1 MPLYRPHNEL
11 SKKLP
16 GLNIAPLMLAVS
28 VLMVVT
34 SISTVTAQASAPG
47 SQVLVRIDNLTV
59 TDKDLEEALRS
70 SPFYTQFNAMS
81 EQEQGSLRGNI
92 LKRLVTARLFSLEAE
107 TSKLEND
114 PGFKKELDNF
124 KKGLLY
130 RHYMNSLR
138 NRIKLPKEKLAEFKK
153 AFAGNHD
160 ALSAAKAS
168 YINAQYKGLYKLT
181 IKSLRDKYHVVLHQD
196 RVSLDAKPET
206 VLLEGDAGK
215 GIKITLADVYDVSKK
230 DDIKT
235 KDQLLEKIYELAEL
249 LVVSKAAEDEG
260 VDVSEK
266 VAGFKKER
274 LPALFVENLQKE
286 WTKNEDDLKAYYKA
300 HPEISIIPQRWHLG
314 MLVLKTE
321 EQAIDA
327 LARIKNG
334 ESLFKL
340 AGEISIDPYG
350 KKHLGDM
357 GWVKEH
363 SGNPVI
369 ENAIKDLDDGKI
381 SGIIKT
387 KKGYVIA
394 TILDRRPGGV
404 RRYEAMKD
412 KVRQLFIDEKMHT
425 YLSQLEKKYKV
436 DWKLL
441 KSKPSIPAKSIDPIK
456 EASNK

>member
-1 MPLYRPHNEL
+1 MPQNKS
-11 SKKLP
+11 SKRTTGQKLT
-16 GLNIAPLMLAVS
+16 PLMFAVALAFSMSATS
-28 VLMVVT
+28 VFGT
-34 SISTVTAQASAPG
+34 SPAAHKQ
-47 SQVLVRIDNLTV
+47 QVLVSVDTLTV

-92 LKRLVTARLFSLEAE
+92 LKRLVTSRMFSLEAAA
-107 TSKLEND
+107 SQLEND

-130 RHYMNSLR
+130 RYYMDSLR
-138 NRIKLPKEKLAEFKK
+138 NRIKIPAEKMAQFKK
-153 AFAGNHD
+153 DFAGNRD
-160 ALSAAKAS
+160 ALTAAQAS
-168 YINAQYKGLYKLT
+168 YRNTQYKGLYKLT
-181 IKSLRDKYHVVLHQD
+181 IKSLRDRYHVVLHKD
-196 RVSLDAKPET
+196 RVSLDAAPDT

-215 GIKITLADVYDVSKK
+215 GINITLADVYDVSKK

-235 KDQLLEKIYELAEL
+235 KEQLLEKIYELAEL
-249 LVVSKAAEDEG
+249 LVVARAAEDEG
-260 VDVSEK
+260 VDVSDK
-266 VAGFKKER
+266 VASFKKER
-274 LPALFVENLQKE
+274 LPALFVENLQNE

-300 HPEISIIPQRWHLG
+300 HPEIAIIPQRWHLG

-321 EQAIDA
+321 KDAMNA

-340 AGEISIDPYG
+340 AGELSIDPYG

-369 ENAIKDLDDGKI
+369 ENAIKDLDDGEI

-387 KKGYVIA
+387 QKGYIIA

-404 RRYEAMKD
+404 RRYIAMKD
-412 KVRQLFIDEKMHT
+412 KVRQLLINEKMHA
-425 YLSQLEKKYKV
+425 YLETLQEKYNV

-441 KSKPSIPAKSIDPIK
+441 KTTPSIPAKPVNAIK
-456 EASNK
+456 EARNK

>member
-1 MPLYRPHNEL
+1 MPQNEL
-11 SKKLP
+11 TYSIVSKKLTP
-16 GLNIAPLMLAVS
+16 LVFALAMSFSTTPTSAFGSSPAPHK
-28 VLMVVT
+28 
-34 SISTVTAQASAPG
+34 Q
-47 SQVLVRIDNLTV
+47 QVLVSIDTLTV

-92 LKRLVTARLFSLEAE
+92 LKRLVTSRMFSLEAE
-107 TSKLEND
+107 SSHLEND

-130 RHYMNSLR
+130 RYYMNSLR
-138 NRIKLPKEKLAEFKK
+138 NRIKIPAEKMAQYKK
-153 AFAGNHD
+153 DFAGNRD
-160 ALSAAKAS
+160 ALSAAQAS
-168 YINAQYKGLYKLT
+168 YRNAQYKGLYKLT
-181 IKSLRDKYHVVLHQD
+181 IKNLRDKYHVVLHKD
-196 RVSLDAKPET
+196 RVSLDAAPET

-230 DDIKT
+230 DDIKN

-249 LVVSKAAEDEG
+249 LVVARAAEDEG
-260 VDVSEK
+260 VDVSQK

-300 HPEISIIPQRWHLG
+300 HPEIAIIPQRWHLG

-321 EQAIDA
+321 EDAVNA

-340 AGEISIDPYG
+340 AGELSIDPYG

-387 KKGYVIA
+387 KKGYIIA

-404 RRYEAMKD
+404 RRYVAMKD
-412 KVRQLFIDEKMHT
+412 KVRQLFINEKMHT
-425 YLSQLEKKYKV
+425 YLENLQEKYKV

-441 KSKPSIPAKSIDPIK
+441 KSAPTIPAKPINAIK